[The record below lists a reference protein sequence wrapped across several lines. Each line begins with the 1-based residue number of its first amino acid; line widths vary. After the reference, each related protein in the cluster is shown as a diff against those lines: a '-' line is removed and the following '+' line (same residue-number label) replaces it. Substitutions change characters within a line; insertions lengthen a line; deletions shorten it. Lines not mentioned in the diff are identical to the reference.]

1 LTCRVRFEGA
11 RAVGVDY
18 LRRGRRVSAHA
29 AREVILAGGAINSPQ
44 LLMLSGIGDAEELAR
59 FDLPVVTHLPGVG
72 RNLQDHVEIYVQ
84 HACTRPISLYGAQKP
99 LSKLGIGLE
108 WLLLRRGLG
117 ATSHFEAGAFIRSR
131 AGVEHPDLQYH
142 FLPLAVNYDGSNPQ
156 ETHGF
161 QAHVGPMRPTSVG
174 HVRLRTA
181 DPREPPS
188 ILFNYM
194 ATAGDRQ
201 EMRAAVRLTREIF
214 AQRAF
219 DPYLGP
225 ELAPGAEVDTDAEI
239 DAFVR
244 ARAESAY
251 HACGTC
257 KMGLDS
263 DPNAVVDG
271 NCRVYGVQALRV
283 VDAAVMPSIV
293 SGNTNA
299 PTIMLAERASDLIRG
314 RQPLPPLDVPVY
326 VAPDWETRQR

>member
-1 LTCRVRFEGA
+1 
-11 RAVGVDY
+11 
-18 LRRGRRVSAHA
+18 
-29 AREVILAGGAINSPQ
+29 
-44 LLMLSGIGDAEELAR
+44 
-59 FDLPVVTHLPGVG
+59 
-72 RNLQDHVEIYVQ
+72 
-84 HACTRPISLYGAQKP
+84 
-99 LSKLGIGLE
+99 
-108 WLLLRRGLG
+108 
-117 ATSHFEAGAFIRSR
+117 
-131 AGVEHPDLQYH
+131 
-142 FLPLAVNYDGSNPQ
+142 
-156 ETHGF
+156 
-161 QAHVGPMRPTSVG
+161 MRPTSVG
-174 HVRLRTA
+174 RVSLRSA

-194 ATAGDRQ
+194 ATEGDRQ

-225 ELAPGAEVDTDAEI
+225 ELAPGAEVETDAEI

-263 DPNAVVDG
+263 DPSAVVDG

-283 VDAAVMPSIV
+283 VDAGVMPSIV

-314 RQPLPPLDVPVY
+314 RQPLAAARRPGLHRAELGDKAAVRKGHPPPNFAVKAESL
-326 VAPDWETRQR
+326 ALSSHFLARQRAKVKPESAAVLIAI

>member
-1 LTCRVRFEGA
+1 V
-11 RAVGVDY
+11 V
-18 LRRGRRVSAHA
+18 AH
-29 AREVILAGGAINSPQ
+29 LA
-44 LLMLSGIGDAEELAR
+44 
-59 FDLPVVTHLPGVG
+59 GVG

-99 LSKLGIGLE
+99 LSKARIGLE

-142 FLPLAVNYDGSNPQ
+142 FLPIAMNYDGSNPQ

-174 HVRLRTA
+174 HVRLRSA
-181 DPREPPS
+181 DPKEPPA

-225 ELAPGAEVDTDAEI
+225 ELAPGAAVDTDAEI

-314 RQPLPPLDVPVY
+314 RQPLPPLEVPVY
-326 VAPDWETRQR
+326 IAPDWETRQR